1 MITTH
6 LRNLLTAVICIF
18 AGATA
23 QAQFTGGVEQ
33 YLTTDYSTK
42 AVSFKL
48 SELAA
53 ALDTDAATLAGALD
67 SWTADGSED
76 PNMFFLTQADGL
88 SDNYTQGGKGGFWV
102 NVDSAP
108 QAWSDYNSA
117 LRWYNTIGW
126 SAEDDVFSIAFG
138 QFPNQCAV
146 GDVFNPVF
154 VLKYGEKTVELN
166 VTFKI
171 LRRRIYIKLSGG
183 KK

>member
-67 SWTADGSED
+67 SWTAEGSED

-88 SDNYTQGGKGGFWV
+88 SDNYTQV
-102 NVDSAP
+102 
-108 QAWSDYNSA
+108 
-117 LRWYNTIGW
+117 
-126 SAEDDVFSIAFG
+126 
-138 QFPNQCAV
+138 
-146 GDVFNPVF
+146 
-154 VLKYGEKTVELN
+154 
-166 VTFKI
+166 I
-171 LRRRIYIKLSGG
+171 LRFFE
-183 KK
+183 